1 MSLST
6 LKNVY
11 RKSKPLQKAFH
22 IYSGLFWNNK
32 TRISGKNNTIRNQN
46 AILGSTWLC
55 INGNGNLIEIGSMTR
70 LMHCKITLNGDGHHL
85 FIGDNCYLRDA
96 VFWFE
101 DDHCTISLGTDT
113 TIEGAQL
120 SVTEPNSKIE
130 IGQDCMF
137 SAGIDI
143 RNGDSHSVIDLK
155 SLKRINY
162 ARNISIGDHVWIGRD
177 VTVLKGVSI
186 GSGAVIGTRSVVTG
200 NISNNTAAAGI
211 PARTVRDNVTWKRER
226 IYE

>member
-1 MSLST
+1 MSLSI

-11 RKSKPLQKAFH
+11 LNSKPLQKAFR

-32 TRISGKNNTIRNQN
+32 TRILGKNNTIRNRN
-46 AILGSTWLC
+46 AILGSTSL
-55 INGNGNLIEIGSMTR
+55 IVKGNTNLIEIGSMTR
-70 LMHCKITLNGDGHHL
+70 LLHCKVMMIGDGHHL
-85 FIGDNCYLRDA
+85 FIGDNCYLRNA

-120 SVTEPNSKIE
+120 SATEPNSRIE
-130 IGQDCMF
+130 VGQDCMF

-155 SLKRINY
+155 TSKRINY
-162 ARNISIGDHVWIGRD
+162 ARDISIGDHVWIGRD
-177 VTVLKGVSI
+177 VTVLKGVNI

-200 NISNNTAAAGI
+200 NILNHTIAAGV
-211 PARTVRDNVTWKRER
+211 PARTLRDNVSWKRER